1 MKRERKCFAS
11 CSISNCSWGVLA
23 VLYIVITYIHTTLKS
38 KISCNSLFDGL
49 MISAPQAIFFDSLTS
64 WTVNHTGIV
73 PDVVNRVAHLFFF
86 LAMDATIIIS
96 ALYMYDQLIG
106 IRKNDLR
113 KWSLF
118 VLPGGVALILVAAG
132 IGQLEFIQGV
142 TTAYSMG
149 FSVYVSFATLIG
161 YYGAILYL
169 TITRRR
175 FLPKEKVLGTLSFIV
190 IAGVILAVQVCFPEV
205 LLSSIFPTTLLLGI
219 YIDFEN
225 PAIRKLTIYNNEIV
239 EGFATMVE
247 SRDTIPAATSSGQ
260 RPMWI

>member
-1 MKRERKCFAS
+1 M
-11 CSISNCSWGVLA
+11 
-23 VLYIVITYIHTTLKS
+23 
-38 KISCNSLFDGL
+38 
-49 MISAPQAIFFDSLTS
+49 
-64 WTVNHTGIV
+64 
-73 PDVVNRVAHLFFF
+73 
-86 LAMDATIIIS
+86 
-96 ALYMYDQLIG
+96 
-106 IRKNDLR
+106 
-113 KWSLF
+113 
-118 VLPGGVALILVAAG
+118 
-132 IGQLEFIQGV
+132 
-142 TTAYSMG
+142 
-149 FSVYVSFATLIG
+149 
-161 YYGAILYL
+161 
-169 TITRRR
+169 ITRRR